1 MGRTKP
7 SATRKRAGTSY
18 IQPAAAVTVGV
29 STRMAASALAFSLD
43 ASPVAAA
50 ATVTTTGPSSCAQ
63 RLSFRLDLRDTAAIP
78 ELSDIEPP
86 QIESECMVDVSMAV
100 EAAEEAVKAATTEA
114 APESTE
120 LATEEE
126 AVPANAFQEPQS
138 EDESIADTLSFGGS
152 GAETSPS
159 TAETE
164 NDDAMLPAA
173 ALAASSPPFGLQ
185 SPPLAASPLPQRGT
199 QQQSAPSPIATA
211 APPIETPPAAAAT
224 APAPRPPPTQERM
237 VTISVAELER
247 WEQRVVSHIEAHFS
261 NEQLKRIAEFGRAH
275 ANLLV
280 EAKEYVYNLET
291 QLSAQF
297 DKERADIRAQAEAF
311 VVQAQLENQRLVRT
325 IAELRHEI
333 ELLRLPSRRNRILVA
348 DDDDTD
354 SVEVAANVAIESD
367 SSSSSSSSAGSSAG
381 SPDFEVVAVSRKQV
395 QRHGTRDG
403 RREKDKRVLHLG
415 DGGDDRRKLKSNKT
429 RRRAISGRVSVS
441 SMAVDQVGEAG

>member
-1 MGRTKP
+1 MCT
-7 SATRKRAGTSY
+7 SAT
-18 IQPAAAVTVGV
+18 
-29 STRMAASALAFSLD
+29 
-43 ASPVAAA
+43 
-50 ATVTTTGPSSCAQ
+50 
-63 RLSFRLDLRDTAAIP
+63 
-78 ELSDIEPP
+78 
-86 QIESECMVDVSMAV
+86 VD
-100 EAAEEAVKAATTEA
+100 
-114 APESTE
+114 
-120 LATEEE
+120 
-126 AVPANAFQEPQS
+126 
-138 EDESIADTLSFGGS
+138 
-152 GAETSPS
+152 
-159 TAETE
+159 
-164 NDDAMLPAA
+164 
-173 ALAASSPPFGLQ
+173 
-185 SPPLAASPLPQRGT
+185 
-199 QQQSAPSPIATA
+199 
-211 APPIETPPAAAAT
+211 
-224 APAPRPPPTQERM
+224 
-237 VTISVAELER
+237 
-247 WEQRVVSHIEAHFS
+247 
-261 NEQLKRIAEFGRAH
+261 EQLKRIAEFGRAH